1 MATAQASSILVVED
15 SLVQRTMLRRT
26 LVEAGHDVTEAADGL
41 EGLAALQDTV
51 FDLIVSDV
59 EMPNMDGCELCQAVR
74 RDPRLAS
81 IPVMLVTALT
91 SPADLAR
98 GIMAEADTYITKPY
112 KPDALLSRVEA
123 LLGTKHPTLEE
134 GATCTVSFAGESYEV
149 PADPQ
154 YTLNFL
160 LATYENVVD
169 QNRELDLLNQ
179 QKNQFLGMAA
189 HDMRNPLFV
198 IEQFSAL
205 LTGGML
211 GEIVAEQAKLIDRI
225 RANSEFMLRLVDE
238 LLDITKIES
247 GTLQLDMQPTDVVE
261 FVERN
266 LALNRV
272 VAESKDISLA
282 FDPPADLP
290 AIEMD
295 AAKMEQVLNN
305 LLSNAI
311 KYSHAGT
318 RVDVLVELSEG
329 ALRLSVSD
337 QGQGIPEDEQAELF
351 TPFQQTSVRATEG
364 EKSTGLGLAITKRI
378 VAGHRGRIWVES
390 EVGTGST
397 FHVELPSA

>member
-1 MATAQASSILVVED
+1 MQATQSSSILVVED

-26 LVEAGHDVTEAADGL
+26 LVDAGHEVVEAGDGVQ
-41 EGLAALQDTV
+41 GLAALEEAR
-51 FDLIVSDV
+51 FDLIISDV
-59 EMPNMDGCELCQAVR
+59 EMPEMDGCELCQAVR
-74 RDPRLAS
+74 RDPRLAP

-98 GIMAEADTYITKPY
+98 GIMAGADTYITKPY
-112 KPDALLSRVEA
+112 RTDALLTRVDA
-123 LLGTKHPTLEE
+123 LLGTEHQPVSA
-134 GATCTVSFAGESYEV
+134 GATCTVSFAGESYDV

-160 LATYENVVD
+160 LATYENVVE
-169 QNRELDLLNQ
+169 QNRELDQLNQ

-211 GEIVAEQAKLIDRI
+211 GDVVAEQAKLIDRI

-247 GTLQLDMQPTDVVE
+247 GTLQLDMQPSDMVE

-266 LALNRV
+266 LGLNRV
-272 VAESKDISLA
+272 VADAKDITLA
-282 FDPPADLP
+282 FDPPSEFAP
-290 AIEMD
+290 IEMD
-295 AAKMEQVLNN
+295 AGKMEQVLNN

-311 KYSHAGT
+311 KYSHPGT
-318 RVDVLVELSEG
+318 RVDVLVALSDG
-329 ALRLSVSD
+329 HVRLSVKD

-351 TPFQQTSVRATEG
+351 TPFQ
-364 EKSTGLGLAITKRI
+364 
-378 VAGHRGRIWVES
+378 
-390 EVGTGST
+390 
-397 FHVELPSA
+397 